1 VVKDRYH
8 TLDALRGAAA
18 LLVVLRHCGDFWGD
32 VAFTFSYLAVDFFF
46 LLSGFILGGAYE
58 RKLQG
63 GMSVMAFVRLRA
75 ARLHPIY
82 IVSLIVAVLLNAARI
97 YMYQKNGGDPGNFSD
112 FSSLILFFISGI
124 LLLPVAGPAGIF
136 PLNFPAW
143 SLFFEFYGNI
153 VYGVLVKWLTTV
165 RLLLVAAVSGI
176 VLAIMAWQ
184 SGTGGIDSG
193 YTLDTLPFGLLR
205 FALSFSGGILLR
217 RLFDAR
223 GQVRGR
229 NDWAALAVFLVFSA
243 VLVFPDLGAGGN
255 LLYVLVSVLLVFP
268 LIIYVGAKVEP
279 GPAIGAVFSFLGL
292 ISYPIYIFHLLV
304 IPVVRLVA
312 RKIGFPYEAYAPY
325 SGLALLL
332 VCVLV
337 AWIVGRFI
345 EPVARKAFVG
355 AWDRTAVLF
364 ARR

>member
-1 VVKDRYH
+1 MIKDRYH

-18 LLVVLRHCGDFWGD
+18 ILVVLRHCGDFWGD

-58 RKLQG
+58 RKLQE
-63 GMSVMAFVRLRA
+63 GMSVIAFVRLRA

-82 IVSLIVAVLLNAARI
+82 IVSLIIALLLNAARI
-97 YMYQKNGGDPGNFSD
+97 YIYQKSGGDPGNFSD
-112 FSSLILFFISGI
+112 FPSLLLFFITGI

-153 VYGVLVKWLTTV
+153 VYGVLVKWLTTL
-165 RLLLVAAVSGI
+165 RLLLIVAVSAVALG
-176 VLAIMAWQ
+176 IMAWQ

-223 GQVRGR
+223 GQVRNR
-229 NDWAALAVFLVFSA
+229 NAPAAVAVFAIFSGM
-243 VLVFPDLGAGGN
+243 LVFPDLGLSGN
-255 LLYVLVSVLLVFP
+255 LLYVLVAVLIAFP
-268 LIIYVGAKVEP
+268 LIIYAGAKVEP
-279 GPAIGAVFSFLGL
+279 GPVIGAVFSFLGL
-292 ISYPIYIFHLLV
+292 ISYPVYIFHLLV
-304 IPVVRLVA
+304 IPVVRLVL
-312 RKIGFPYEAYAPY
+312 RKIGFPYEAYTPY
-325 SGLALLL
+325 SGMALLL
-332 VCVLV
+332 ACVFV

-345 EPVARKAFVG
+345 EPVARKAFLGV
-355 AWDRTAVLF
+355 WDRAAGLF
-364 ARR
+364 AKR